1 MLWGL
6 SCDGACSQKIGGDRL
21 ISGSFT
27 SPGSVGE
34 YFSLTSDNSIFDN
47 SHSSA
52 ALNLKLEPGPL
63 TQDFLTTAPEKSEKL
78 SSDSSLPQ

>member
-1 MLWGL
+1 MTTLVHKKL
-6 SCDGACSQKIGGDRL
+6 AAIDSSQAR
-21 ISGSFT
+21 SQVW
-27 SPGSVGE
+27 GSVGE

-52 ALNLKLEPGPL
+52 ALNLKLEPGQL